1 MFTTCPFIRPFVR
14 RLPIDTT
21 FSKRMNRLWCKLANV
36 IHGGST
42 CKRQLWGPEGHG
54 RPKLDLEA
62 WQKHRSR
69 PRWIE
74 WLFSFTYS
82 NETGYGTWNE
92 LQRSLWRS
100 PAMSSYPR
108 RLDFLL
114 RDRKSRT
121 QLIFRQ
127 NSLNDLEGQSRSLAM
142 AQFNSPLSL
151 SISGR

>member
-1 MFTTCPFIRPFVR
+1 MSVHPTVLRSFVGYQSTHFQNEWT
-14 RLPIDTT
+14 D
-21 FSKRMNRLWCKLANV
+21 SDANWQTWSTGEAHV
-36 IHGGST
+36 NLNFGGQEVT
-42 CKRQLWGPEGHG
+42 GQGHR

-62 WQKHRSR
+62 WQKHCSP

-82 NETGYGTWNE
+82 NETAYVTWNE
-92 LQRSLWRS
+92 LQRSFWRS

-142 AQFNSPLSL
+142 AQFNSPH
-151 SISGR
+151 ITFY